1 MLAVGMLLIWAGYG
15 VGLEGWCLFKDYDV
29 TLGQLMSPFHP
40 YAGPW
45 PPAKLGSD
53 VIWPGGRSSPAP
65 GAVAAK
71 PGQSAASKAAG
82 GFNLSG
88 TIQKVINYLPGI
100 GPVK

>member
-1 MLAVGMLLIWAGYG
+1 MLAVGMLLIWAGYAT
-15 VGLEGWCLFKDYDV
+15 GLEGWCLFRDYDV

-45 PPAKLGSD
+45 PPAKLAD
-53 VIWPGGRSSPAP
+53 NVIWPGGRSGAAP
-65 GAVAAK
+65 GAAAK
-71 PGQSAASKAAG
+71 PGPSAASKAAS

-88 TIQKVINYLPGI
+88 TIQRAIQFIPGL

>member
-15 VGLEGWCLFKDYDV
+15 VGEFGWCLFKDYDV

-40 YAGPW
+40 YSGPW
-45 PPAKLGSD
+45 PPAKIGDD
-53 VIWPGGRSSPAP
+53 VIWPGGRSTPAP
-65 GAVAAK
+65 GAAAK
-71 PGQSAASKAAG
+71 AGPSAASKAAS

-88 TIQKVINYLPGI
+88 TIQRVIGYIPGL